1 MRHLTIGGH
10 NGTHD
15 VEAIAFWVFG
25 GIIMLIAF
33 GEALAVLAGV
43 FAVVAAISWIY
54 RKVERRFE
62 RNGGR
67 DAIVPAPVTPLR
79 LELTGHGDARWASAD
94 PGWHG
99 PRAA

>member
-43 FAVVAAISWIY
+43 FAVVAAIAWIY

-62 RNGGR
+62 RSDER
-67 DAIVPAPVTPLR
+67 DAVVPAAVTPLR
-79 LELTGHGDARWASAD
+79 LAGHGDATWTSAD
-94 PGWHG
+94 PRWHG